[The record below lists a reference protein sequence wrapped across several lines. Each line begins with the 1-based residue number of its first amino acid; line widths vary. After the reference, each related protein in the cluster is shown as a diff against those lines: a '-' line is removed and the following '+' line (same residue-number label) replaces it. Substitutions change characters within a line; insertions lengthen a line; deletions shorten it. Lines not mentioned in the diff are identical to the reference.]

1 MKVQSK
7 QIEVYGGKNPEKN
20 LIQQARLLEDTSLRG
35 LHRVISRCVQ
45 ALAVVDLLH
54 SLQMTKGTIK
64 LHKCFEFL
72 CSSLMPLTGFMC
84 LRRINRRGYEF
95 FL

>member
-1 MKVQSK
+1 MKVQTK
-7 QIEVYGGKNPEKN
+7 QIELYGSKNPEKN

-54 SLQMTKGTIK
+54 SLQTNKGNIQ
-64 LHKCFEFL
+64 LIIYIYVYIC
-72 CSSLMPLTGFMC
+72 
-84 LRRINRRGYEF
+84 IYIYVYIYIYIYIYI
-95 FL
+95 